1 METKQKTM
9 VIGNVVGYDTAF
21 KELLFTLDGDER
33 LFRVKAEEL
42 KCAVNEEKT
51 QFLRFEKGSTLY
63 YDSIDEIGGGY
74 HVRGA
79 SLSKD

>member
-1 METKQKTM
+1 M

-21 KELLFTLDGDER
+21 KELLFTLGNGDER